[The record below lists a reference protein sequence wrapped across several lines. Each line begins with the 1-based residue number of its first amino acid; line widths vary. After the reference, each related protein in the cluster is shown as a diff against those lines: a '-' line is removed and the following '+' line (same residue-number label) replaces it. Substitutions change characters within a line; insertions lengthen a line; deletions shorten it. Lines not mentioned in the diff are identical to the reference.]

1 MDGSFL
7 SFFSILVCPIIAIYF
22 IVMTFHG
29 ISDLI
34 RLGKRDDDEVKFLI
48 TATKKQTRKYII
60 GAVIF
65 SVLSLIPYIA
75 KNL

>member
-1 MDGSFL
+1 MEY
-7 SFFSILVCPIIAIYF
+7 SFFSFFSVLVCPIIAIYF

-29 ISDLI
+29 TSDLI
-34 RLGKRDDDEVKFLI
+34 KLGKRDDDEAKFLI
-48 TATKKQTRKYII
+48 YATKKQTRKYII

-65 SVLSLIPYIA
+65 GVLSIVPYIT

>member
-1 MDGSFL
+1 
-7 SFFSILVCPIIAIYF
+7 
-22 IVMTFHG
+22 MTFHG
-29 ISDLI
+29 TSDLI
-34 RLGKRDDDEVKFLI
+34 RLGKRDDDETKFLI

-60 GAVIF
+60 GAIIF

>member
-1 MDGSFL
+1 
-7 SFFSILVCPIIAIYF
+7 
-22 IVMTFHG
+22 MTFHG
-29 ISDLI
+29 TSDLI
-34 RLGKRDDDEVKFLI
+34 RLGKRDDDEAKFLI

-65 SVLSLIPYIA
+65 GILSLTPYII